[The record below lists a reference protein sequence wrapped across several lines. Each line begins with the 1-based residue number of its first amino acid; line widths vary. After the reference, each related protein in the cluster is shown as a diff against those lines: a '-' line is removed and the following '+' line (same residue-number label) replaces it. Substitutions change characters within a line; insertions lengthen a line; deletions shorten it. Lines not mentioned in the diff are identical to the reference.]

1 MTEQPRD
8 PLQAWPIIDGPMQG
22 QTWAHAG
29 NYFYAAEVVAPG
41 TARPTR
47 GPDPKAG
54 TGRTEYRLH
63 KLQAGGYV
71 WSCAQE

>member
-29 NYFYAAEVVAPG
+29 NYFYVAEVVPRG
-41 TARPTR
+41 TARLTS
-47 GPDPKAG
+47 GPGPKAG
-54 TGRTEYRLH
+54 SVRTEYRLYP
-63 KLQAGGYV
+63 LRPGGFV
-71 WSCAQE
+71 WSCKSK